1 MKVSQVLFSTLQ
13 HGNPKIID
21 EELTRLVNL
30 TSIIIC
36 QQISSFLN
44 CLQIYD
50 ILIILNDLIV
60 VEI

>member
-36 QQISSFLN
+36 QQISFLN